1 MGLLRLEHVTRVFER
16 GERRIVAVDDVSLV
30 IDRPSLVALLG
41 PNGAGKT
48 TLLSMIAG
56 ILPPSRGTIFVKGI
70 DIVKEPWRAKKF
82 IGFVPQ
88 EEGVIPTF
96 TVIENL
102 LHIADAYGVPID
114 EARKRAREL
123 IEAFGLEEHQ
133 KRLASKL
140 SGGLKKRLSIAMAL
154 MSDPDIL
161 ILDEP
166 TTGLDPAV
174 RRNFVYMLREFAKV
188 GKLVIMSTHIANDA
202 ELSDEV
208 MIMYRGKIVVRAE
221 PHSLIEE
228 IVGLKTIVEL
238 VLGESSDKTKLLELL
253 ASKGWSATAS
263 RSGIRIAVNSFER
276 EAPQIMK
283 IAREAGLEVLELRV
297 RKPTLDDV
305 FIMLTGA
312 ELGDEL

>member
-1 MGLLRLEHVTRVFER
+1 MELLRLEHVTRVFER
-16 GERRIVAVDDVSLV
+16 GERRIVAVDDVSLA

-56 ILPPSRGTIFVKGI
+56 ILPPSKGTIFVKGI
-70 DIVKEPWRAKKF
+70 DIVREPWRAKKF

-102 LHIADAYGVPID
+102 LHIADAYGIPID
-114 EARKRAREL
+114 EAWKRAREL
-123 IEAFGLEEHQ
+123 IETFGLEEHQ

-154 MSDPDIL
+154 MPDPDIL

-166 TTGLDPAV
+166 TTGLDPAA

-228 IVGLKTIVEL
+228 IVGLKTMVEL
-238 VLGESSDKTKLLELL
+238 VLDESSDKTRLLELL

-276 EAPQIMK
+276 EAPQIME